1 MDRHCHSN
9 TLGYS
14 KSKMVDTTVVF
25 QSLGREKKIK
35 EIMKLIRHG
44 AFGLIP
50 HLISPDY
57 AEGGGELS
65 FQTSYTLRWPGEVQF
80 LYVPN
85 TDPTAYW
92 TALVDQCSWRVEG
105 GMVTHWASSCPFRSW
120 CGDNCLR
127 RSCFHSHTQVSKGP
141 SPAQWE
147 SGRLRVCLST
157 LTVFKLYCELRL
169 SSVTNLKSHL
179 LLVSLHIWWGC
190 ANATTTS
197 HWPFKTKTE
206 CSSFA
211 NCRTPSPDSTA
222 QKKPATQGK
231 VQPHYSIHPASWWK
245 CDRGNWDWVSWRNK
259 SQVRLKHPTP

>member
-65 FQTSYTLRWPGEVQF
+65 FQTSYTLRWPGEIQF

-105 GMVTHWASSCPFRSW
+105 VW
-120 CGDNCLR
+120 
-127 RSCFHSHTQVSKGP
+127 SHTELAAVPSDLDVGTTVSVE
-141 SPAQWE
+141 AA
-147 SGRLRVCLST
+147 ST
-157 LTVFKLYCELRL
+157 LTPRSLRDPAPHSGNREGL
-169 SSVTNLKSHL
+169 GYACPL
-179 LLVSLHIWWGC
+179 LLFL
-190 ANATTTS
+190 
-197 HWPFKTKTE
+197 
-206 CSSFA
+206 
-211 NCRTPSPDSTA
+211 NCT
-222 QKKPATQGK
+222 
-231 VQPHYSIHPASWWK
+231 V
-245 CDRGNWDWVSWRNK
+245 N
-259 SQVRLKHPTP
+259 